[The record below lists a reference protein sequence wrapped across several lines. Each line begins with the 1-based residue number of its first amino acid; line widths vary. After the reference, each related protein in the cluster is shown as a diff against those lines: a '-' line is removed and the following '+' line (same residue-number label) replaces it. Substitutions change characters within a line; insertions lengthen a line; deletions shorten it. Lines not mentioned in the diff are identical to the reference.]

1 MCSILCHVQ
10 NCSVPFLFCFAESIR
25 TGLLGDYSARI
36 VAPVCMERG
45 ALCGYGVYVRVGVRL
60 YKGVCECDCVCKGV
74 WGWVCRYRGV
84 GMGSM

>member
-25 TGLLGDYSARI
+25 TGLVGDYSARI

-45 ALCGYGVYVRVGVRL
+45 ALCGCGVYIRVCVDVIVCVRVCGGGCGEYVRV
-60 YKGVCECDCVCKGV
+60 
-74 WGWVCRYRGV
+74 RYRE
-84 GMGSM
+84 ML